1 MMLDRP
7 ATVNFKALEK
17 TELICVTKTQLT
29 EAMKNDPQLLNVLLF
44 SVSNKFLEAMEELR
58 KERNHSA
65 AWRLCDTLLCF
76 SERYGVPY
84 DGKVLIQKNISLQSL
99 AAMMGV
105 NRATAVRAM
114 RRLRDM
120 GLVEN
125 INGFYCVRSID
136 ALRRHQ
142 ELLDE

>member
-29 EAMKNDPQLLNVLLF
+29 EAMKNDLQLLNVLLF

-84 DGKVLIQKNISLQSL
+84 DGKVLIQKIS
-99 AAMMGV
+99 V
-105 NRATAVRAM
+105 CNRWRP
-114 RRLRDM
+114 
-120 GLVEN
+120 
-125 INGFYCVRSID
+125 
-136 ALRRHQ
+136 
-142 ELLDE
+142 

>member
-1 MMLDRP
+1 M
-7 ATVNFKALEK
+7 
-17 TELICVTKTQLT
+17 TKTQLT
-29 EAMKNDPQLLNVLLF
+29 EEMKNDPQLLNVLLF

-136 ALRRHQ
+136 SLRRHQ

>member
-1 MMLDRP
+1 MGSEMCIRDR
-7 ATVNFKALEK
+7 
-17 TELICVTKTQLT
+17 LICVTKTQLT
-29 EAMKNDPQLLNVLLF
+29 EAMKNDPQLLNALLF

-136 ALRRHQ
+136 SLRRHQ